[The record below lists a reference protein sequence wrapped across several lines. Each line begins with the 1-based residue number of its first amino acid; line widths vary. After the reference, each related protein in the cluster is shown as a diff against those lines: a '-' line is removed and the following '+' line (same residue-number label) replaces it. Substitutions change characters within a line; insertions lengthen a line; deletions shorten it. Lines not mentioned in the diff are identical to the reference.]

1 MRKKVIQEIW
11 LNKFFHKQLD
21 FCFTLDF
28 LFLVFQVRFSLC
40 KWIRNIYLVWM
51 YFHEKLQTSLAI
63 FGGLVPLI
71 ANVSI
76 TAIED
81 NLLL

>member
-1 MRKKVIQEIW
+1 
-11 LNKFFHKQLD
+11 
-21 FCFTLDF
+21 
-28 LFLVFQVRFSLC
+28 
-40 KWIRNIYLVWM
+40 M
-51 YFHEKLQTSLAI
+51 YFHEKLQSSLAI

-81 NLLL
+81 KLLLQKGNIGRWAGYFFNS